1 MKYPIHQQSKV
12 VAKNLG
18 EELATRDA
26 TFYISMLNSLPNPD
40 PILRKAGQRIQVY
53 RDLTADW
60 EVFAAIELI
69 HSGLKDLLWEIDPND
84 ADQGGVDFITEMVE
98 SWDVY
103 NIMTQCIEARGF
115 GYQPFEAIWNTFDKK
130 WIITELI
137 SKPPEW
143 FNYSTKNEL
152 QFISK
157 DHPQGKPVPEG
168 KFIVARNRPSYN
180 NPYGESHYS
189 RCFWPVTFK
198 RGGIKFLVKFLEKYG
213 MPWVVGKQPRGTGL
227 PETNK
232 LLADLHNMV
241 QDAVA
246 VIPDDSSVDLQN
258 NGGSS
263 NSGSFL
269 EFIHYCDSA
278 INKTLLSNELS
289 TSVSKEGGDVRGSG
303 QTQMEVSQKVI
314 RSVAQM
320 AEYVINCAID
330 LMWAQNYTGKAP
342 RVKIYEP
349 KKVQKERADRDSILV
364 NTGVKFTKKYYMDNY
379 ALAEDDFELIEKE
392 AEDTSADLPDE
403 FREFME
409 RLIQP
414 IRNFNESHSHDHS
427 KGCQCAACSG
437 FRQWHEQAV
446 TRGKK
451 PPYKKEDIHA
461 YDESNKKSFLP
472 KWKEFFKKLL
482 GVKEDSF
489 AEDAILENSNN
500 SLDLIDQL
508 IEAGAGVD
516 GAEESQAHLQELL
529 QPLLDLVNSSGSY
542 EDILQKLAGLYPDMN
557 SEQLEERLARAYFI
571 ADVIGR
577 ITEEENSE
585 LD

>member
-84 ADQGGVDFITEMVE
+84 ADQSGVAFITEMVD

-157 DHPQGKPVPEG
+157 EHPQGKPVPEG

-213 MPWVVGKQPRGTGL
+213 MPWLVGKQPRGTGDK
-227 PETNK
+227 ETNK
-232 LLADLHNMV
+232 LLSNLHDMV

-258 NGGSS
+258 NGASS
-263 NSGSFL
+263 NSSSFI

-320 AEYVINCAID
+320 AEYVVNCAID

-342 RVKIYEP
+342 RIKIYEP

-379 ALAEDDFELIEKE
+379 ALAEDDFELVEKKE
-392 AEDTSADLPDE
+392 PGKETTDPLPDE
-403 FREFME
+403 FREFFE
-409 RLIQP
+409 RLIDP
-414 IRNFNESHSHDHS
+414 IRAFNEAQS
-427 KGCQCAACSG
+427 K
-437 FRQWHEQAV
+437 E
-446 TRGKK
+446 KD
-451 PPYKKEDIHA
+451 PPYKQEDIHA
-461 YDESNKKSFLP
+461 YTEEEKSFLP
-472 KWKEFFKKLL
+472 KWKDFFKKLL
-482 GVKEDSF
+482 GLKKENF
-489 AEDAILENSNN
+489 AEDAILENSNKA
-500 SLDLIDQL
+500 LDLIDEL
-508 IEAGAGVD
+508 IE
-516 GAEESQAHLQELL
+516 ESGGEKSAAVSQELL
-529 QPLLDLVNSSGSY
+529 QEQLAPLLELVESSKTY
-542 EDILQKLAGLYPDMN
+542 EEVLQQLAGIYPDMN
-557 SEQLEERLARAYFI
+557 TEQLEERLTRAYFL

-577 ITEEENSE
+577 ITEQENAE